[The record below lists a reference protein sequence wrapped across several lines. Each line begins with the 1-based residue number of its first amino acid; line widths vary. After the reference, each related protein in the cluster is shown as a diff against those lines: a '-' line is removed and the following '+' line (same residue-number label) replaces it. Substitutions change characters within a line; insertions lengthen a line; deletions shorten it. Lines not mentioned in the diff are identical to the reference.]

1 MLQTEHPNGNPNG
14 GGKTP
19 IEREFEQSQTYK
31 VIHNVGDK
39 VVHGLNQAGITGDKV
54 SRGINEAAK
63 ELNRAI
69 GSLNRSFN
77 GRAAQNGAYRAPG
90 QVPPQGPQQNAQAR
104 RTGGYAQPGPY
115 AQAQPN
121 PAQGGRPQGYAY
133 APPQAK
139 AQAHTAYRPPRPVP
153 PPVRPGM
160 IEKRQPSNAKFWL
173 VGVLCMLYAFTM
185 PMYDW
190 IHLAPLA
197 AVGIGGFFLGRLIFK
212 GKRYYVPV
220 QAEKP
225 KEEKKP
231 EPEPVRKS
239 TTGNPEVDR
248 IIDEGSVYLKQLRE
262 ADDRIPDEVMSARIT
277 RMETASS
284 DIFAY
289 IAENPEKA
297 PQIRRFM
304 NYYLPTTIRLLAS
317 YDKLSRQRVKGEN
330 IQKTMFEIEGM
341 METIAAAFEKQLDSL
356 FGDDAMDIA
365 ADISVMESILKQEG
379 LSDDEDDTIPAVK
392 TAAQGG
398 RAVQTQAAPGP
409 GMPALTLDPDA
420 AENGG
425 KKP

>member
-90 QVPPQGPQQNAQAR
+90 Q
-104 RTGGYAQPGPY
+104 
-115 AQAQPN
+115 
-121 PAQGGRPQGYAY
+121 
-133 APPQAK
+133 
-139 AQAHTAYRPPRPVP
+139 VP

-398 RAVQTQAAPGP
+398 RAVQTQAAPG
-409 GMPALTLDPDA
+409 MPALTLDPDA